1 MVHTL
6 ELLFLYGSH
15 FYRVAVIFKGHA
27 RSKVE
32 AHVIHAMA
40 STSETTRA
48 RKKAISLDADA
59 STSDLLNSS
68 SSEESD
74 NDVVTSDFSSD
85 EEISSDQ
92 PGTSAVSRGYVWF
105 SPSVLFV
112 VFWSWLTCSVCVP
125 HIVIIISSVST
136 SFGRDVLPPAQRRV
150 DFRPQRDPG
159 IDLGMTLRS
168 SAQFIAREVLEL

>member
-1 MVHTL
+1 
-6 ELLFLYGSH
+6 
-15 FYRVAVIFKGHA
+15 
-27 RSKVE
+27 
-32 AHVIHAMA
+32 MA

-59 STSDLLNSS
+59 SASDLLSSS

-92 PGTSAVSRGYVWF
+92 PGTSAVSRG
-105 SPSVLFV
+105 
-112 VFWSWLTCSVCVP
+112 
-125 HIVIIISSVST
+125 VST
-136 SFGRDVLPPAQRRV
+136 SYGGDVLPSAQRRV

-159 IDLGMTLRS
+159 IDLSMALRS
-168 SAQFIAREVLEL
+168 RAHRLTRALNFFRLFFTAEVIRAICLNTNKYAWTHILEKSTYSEKD